1 MKNDILI
8 GQRIHAARLARH
20 MTQTE
25 LGDRLAVHKGTVSR
39 WENGK
44 IDNIS
49 LATIER
55 LADVLSVNVAWLS
68 GKDVPMVAEP
78 KKHKNLVPVVG
89 DIKGGY
95 PIEIVEDILDYEE
108 IDDATASKGEYI
120 ALRVKG
126 DSMAPKISEG
136 DVAIIHWQPTV
147 ENGQIAAV
155 RVNEETST
163 LKKFYQDGS
172 RVTLVSLNP
181 SYPPM
186 MYDLKDKNT
195 KIEILGRLVELRAKF

>member
-8 GQRIHAARLARH
+8 GQRIQTARLARH

-49 LATIER
+49 LATVER
-55 LADVLSVNVAWLS
+55 LADVLAVNIAWLS
-68 GKDVPMVAEP
+68 GKNAPMVAES
-78 KKHKNLVPVVG
+78 KKPRNLVPVYGVIRAG
-89 DIKGGY
+89 I
-95 PIEIVEDILDYEE
+95 PIEAIQEILDYEE
-108 IDDATASKGEYI
+108 ISEAMARDGEYL

-136 DVAIIHWQPTV
+136 DVVIIRRQPTV

-155 RVNEETST
+155 MVNGCDAA
-163 LKKFYQDGS
+163 LKKFYRSGDQ
-172 RVTLVSLNP
+172 VTLVSLNP
-181 SYPPM
+181 DYAPM
-186 MYDLKDKNT
+186 VYDLKET
-195 KIEILGRLVELRAKF
+195 PVEILGRLVELRAKF